1 LLILLRAWTD
11 PAKVSA
17 ILVVD
22 DDPSVRFVVRLVLE
36 REGHEVRE
44 AAHGEAALK
53 LMRPDSLP
61 DLVTTD
67 LMMPVLGGVELIQ
80 RLRSE
85 PRTARIPIV
94 VISGS
99 PEAARAL
106 QSSGLVEAIVD
117 KPFDAIALAQ
127 CIRDAAD
134 RAARPE
140 VDDSPAIAS

>member
-1 LLILLRAWTD
+1 
-11 PAKVSA
+11 VSA

-36 REGHEVRE
+36 RDGHDIRE
-44 AAHGEAALK
+44 AAHGEAALN

-85 PRTARIPIV
+85 PRTAWIPIV

-106 QSSGLVEAIVD
+106 QRSGLVEAIVN
-117 KPFDAIALAQ
+117 KPFDATVLAQ
-127 CIRDAAD
+127 CIRDVAD
-134 RAARPE
+134 RAARPQ
-140 VDDSPAIAS
+140 VDDAPAIAS

>member
-1 LLILLRAWTD
+1 
-11 PAKVSA
+11 VSA

-36 REGHEVRE
+36 RDGHDVRE
-44 AAHGEAALK
+44 AAHGEAALN

-85 PRTARIPIV
+85 PRTAWIPIV

-106 QSSGLVEAIVD
+106 QRSGLVEAIVN
-117 KPFDAIALAQ
+117 KPFDATVLAQ
-127 CIRDAAD
+127 CVRDVTD
-134 RAARPE
+134 RAARPQ
-140 VDDSPAIAS
+140 VDDAPAIAS

>member
-1 LLILLRAWTD
+1 M
-11 PAKVSA
+11 SA

-36 REGHEVRE
+36 RDGHDVRE
-44 AAHGEAALK
+44 AAHGEAALN

-85 PRTARIPIV
+85 PRTAWIPIV

-106 QSSGLVEAIVD
+106 QRSGLVEAIVN
-117 KPFDAIALAQ
+117 KPFDATVLAQ
-127 CIRDAAD
+127 CVRDVTD
-134 RAARPE
+134 RAARPQ
-140 VDDSPAIAS
+140 VDDAPAIAS